1 MQIIFAYSRI
11 SIRSCI
17 GIMSL
22 KQKIVDD
29 LKSAMK
35 SGDTTKR
42 DTLRM
47 LDSMIKNFEIEKKK
61 KEEGLNDEEVCQ
73 VIARAIKQRKDS
85 ASQYAS
91 GGRPELAE
99 KENKEIEILSAYM
112 PEQMGEDQVR
122 EEVKKIIAEVGAT
135 SKADMGKVMG
145 AAMGKLKGK
154 ADGST
159 VKKIVEEELK

>member
-1 MQIIFAYSRI
+1 
-11 SIRSCI
+11 
-17 GIMSL
+17 MSL
-22 KQKIVDD
+22 KQKIVED

-35 SGDTTKR
+35 AGDVVKR

-47 LDSMIKNFEIEKKK
+47 LDSMIKNSEIEKLK

-85 ASQYAS
+85 ASQYIS

-99 KENKEIEILSAYM
+99 KENKEIEILSVYM
-112 PEQMGEDQVR
+112 PEQMSEEQVR
-122 EEVKKIIAEVGAT
+122 EEVKKIIAETGAT
-135 SKADMGKVMG
+135 SKAETGKVMG

-154 ADGST
+154 ADGNL